1 MVPNHADFQLSHYS
15 FIFCTPHGT
24 RTHNPHIKSM
34 VPYSILA
41 RRANYFIC
49 SPAENRTQLPRLKA
63 ECIANNA
70 SKEYS
75 VTLVLR
81 SIEGLRFLYLYVLYC
96 FHYFLIF
103 LFCFLA
109 HSTNLKIPSCSINF
123 SFVLYSN
130 PNVLLSINLCIV
142 E

>member
-1 MVPNHADFQLSHYS
+1 
-15 FIFCTPHGT
+15 
-24 RTHNPHIKSM
+24 

-41 RRANYFIC
+41 RRANCFIC

-81 SIEGLRFLYLYVLYC
+81 SIEGLRFLYLYVYLYVLYIIHN
-96 FHYFLIF
+96 FYFLLVRHTGIEPVQLMHQF
-103 LFCFLA
+103 YRLA
-109 HSTNLKIPSCSINF
+109 Q
-123 SFVLYSN
+123 
-130 PNVLLSINLCIV
+130 LSYVGGTPIYASLCIRHTPFV
-142 E
+142 FCSLCGLSRLLRLFSERELNHNQPRS